1 MRNFVDEYSIDYRDS
16 IAFKNAREKITKR
29 EFKNNEPTTI
39 PTYKKTAKKLLATIL
54 LFISVIVIAYEVIIS
69 KSSPTILSN
78 VYLND
83 DARKYDDF
91 IFPVVMQDPTPFD
104 RIENADCVM
113 LVSASLWREILSKR
127 IDNFDENGFGIVDE
141 EDMWKNYDELFDCN
155 FHPRLNANMETDF
168 FKFDSSNS
176 KFLIKP
182 YSNQSC
188 YIPYTQECRNDKN
201 LLLLK
206 VGYVSP
212 NDSWRTLKQ
221 DRPIKPSPVKIV
233 EYQLGHNEKNGSI
246 FIKSIN
252 SLTD

>member
-1 MRNFVDEYSIDYRDS
+1 MKNFVDEYSIDYRDS
-16 IAFKNAREKITKR
+16 IAFKNSKEKIAKR
-29 EFKNNEPTTI
+29 EFKNNEPLII
-39 PTYKKTAKKLLATIL
+39 PAYKRTAKKLFAMVL
-54 LFISVIVIAYEVIIS
+54 LFISITVITYEVIIS
-69 KSSPTILSN
+69 KSSSTNLSN
-78 VYLND
+78 VYFND

-104 RIENADCVM
+104 RIEDADSLM

-127 IDNFDENGFGIVDE
+127 IEKFDDKGFGIIDE
-141 EDMWKNYDELFDCN
+141 EDMWKNYDELFDCS
-155 FHPRLNANMETDF
+155 FHPSLNGNMETDF

-176 KFLIKP
+176 KFFIKP

-201 LLLLK
+201 LLFLK
-206 VGYVSP
+206 VGYISP

-221 DRPIKPSPVKIV
+221 DRPITPNPVKIV
-233 EYQLGHNEKNGSI
+233 EYQLGYNEKNGDV

-252 SLTD
+252 SLTN